1 MLNWLKWGRLVVEIN
16 MYETIKEVWSCMYFL
31 NYGRI
36 DTRKLGEKF

>member
-1 MLNWLKWGRLVVEIN
+1 MCMKQLKKFGHACI
-16 MYETIKEVWSCMYFL
+16 FL